1 MIVNERDN
9 RHEHILDVV
18 SQMMTAARTAPKA
31 KGVDLVEA
39 AAVTDEEIHLL
50 SNRLRELAAT
60 TGHDFFLRDAD
71 NILKAQAVV
80 LIGTRG
86 QLHALNCG
94 YCGFP
99 QCGLK
104 PANVPCA
111 LNSIDLGIAVGSAC
125 ATAADL
131 RVDCRVMFSAGFAAR
146 SLNWLIDC
154 GEVLALPVSISSKNP
169 FFDRK

>member
-9 RHEHILDVV
+9 RQEQLLDIAG
-18 SQMMTAARTAPKA
+18 QMMTAARTAPKA
-31 KGVDLVEA
+31 KGVDLIEA
-39 AAVTDEEIHLL
+39 ATVTDEEILLL
-50 SNRLRELAAT
+50 SERLRELAAA
-60 TGHDFFLRDAD
+60 TGHEFFLRDAE
-71 NILKAQAVV
+71 NILKSGAVV

-86 QLHALNCG
+86 RMQALNCG
-94 YCGFP
+94 YCGFDK
-99 QCGLK
+99 CGLK
-104 PANVPCA
+104 PEPVPCA

-131 RVDCRVMFSAGFAAR
+131 RVDCRVMFSAGYAAR

-154 GEVLALPVSISSKNP
+154 RQVIAIPLSISSKNP